1 MKRKNRSG
9 LRTACSPK
17 PKLKDRALL
26 SNQQALELETTFKIL
41 ANSSRLRL
49 LHALARSREL
59 SVLDLAAQVEMK
71 PQAVSNQLQRMNGQ
85 SILASRREGNQIF
98 YRIADPCVVKLLDR
112 GLCLTEDA
120 RNQER

>member
-1 MKRKNRSG
+1 MKRRTRSDI
-9 LRTACSPK
+9 RKACLPK
-17 PKLKDRALL
+17 PKLKDRELL
-26 SNQQALELETTFKIL
+26 SNEQAMELETTFKIL

-112 GLCLTEDA
+112 GLCLTEDS
-120 RNQER
+120 RSQLR